1 MATAK
6 LYLNGVKNLNEGDV
20 DWDGDTLKLILLTSS
35 YTPDQDAH
43 DFRDDLGANEAS
55 GGTGYPAGGF
65 TLAGKTVTVDGA
77 SNEVRLFANDIV
89 QAITGG
95 PLAFRYG
102 AIYKA
107 RGGASSADE
116 LVAYIDFGAQSI
128 TDAEIT
134 IDFDAT
140 NGVIKYTVA
149 A

>member
-6 LYLNGVKNLNEGDV
+6 LYLNGVKNLNEGDI
-20 DWDGDTLKLILLTSS
+20 DWDTDTIKIGLYTSS

-55 GGTGYPAGGF
+55 GGSGYTAGGA
-65 TLAGKTVTVDGA
+65 TIGSRSISVDAATNEIRLLGA
-77 SNEVRLFANDIV
+77 DVSWT
-89 QAITGG
+89 ITGG

-102 AIYKA
+102 VIYKS

-116 LVAYIDFGAQSI
+116 LIGYVDFGAQSV
-128 TDAEIT
+128 TDAVINV
-134 IDFDAT
+134 DFDGT
-140 NGVIKYTVA
+140 NGIIKYTA